1 MFSKNVS
8 HAAGICEN
16 YGQTWVFN
24 FVGKKRSGR
33 RVSTREMEEE
43 VINIVTFMA
52 LFLFQSI
59 GDILRRPRKENETHT
74 V

>member
-33 RVSTREMEEE
+33 RMSTREMEEE
-43 VINIVTFMA
+43 MINIVTFMA
-52 LFLFQSI
+52 LFLF
-59 GDILRRPRKENETHT
+59 
-74 V
+74 